1 MTKYGA
7 TLPLKIRQY
16 DESFGI
22 TDASDRAIAF
32 FYFEEDPSRR
42 LMTKK
47 LGPDEAKECAKQ
59 AAKALTFAIRAEGG
73 EG

>member
-42 LMTKK
+42 LLTKK
-47 LGPDEAKECAKQ
+47 LGPDEAKACAQ
-59 AAKALTFAIRAEGG
+59 MAAKALTLAIRG